1 VASCVCIHLCASAQF
16 YVESGI
22 PSLHVKSPGFYGA
35 IGYKSKEF
43 NYDALFYHQGNGEN
57 I

>member
-1 VASCVCIHLCASAQF
+1 MASCVCIHLCASAQF